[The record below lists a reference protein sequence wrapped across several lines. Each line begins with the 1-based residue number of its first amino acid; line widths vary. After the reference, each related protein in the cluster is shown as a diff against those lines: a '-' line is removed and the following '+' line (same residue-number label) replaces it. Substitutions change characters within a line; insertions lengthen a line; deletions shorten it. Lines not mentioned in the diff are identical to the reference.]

1 MKRKQLLTDFL
12 NLLVNR
18 QKILLNKD
26 MFTNLQYWEKKYDVD
41 TPLINDII
49 RLTEEY
55 TQKYLNGKGCMFVC
69 CLFVTVIL
77 FAILGGFGIVIGI
90 IFSAYTLNHIE
101 TSLFGP
107 TINKKDIDLKKI
119 IEKKLELETK
129 LKKHVLD
136 GSIIPEEF
144 ANVKAIRQAKKIIID
159 NPTLSPNEVYAKL
172 SLKKEA
178 YANTLTKQQKKVL
191 TQLPY
196 QIKSFYIFSYGRS
209 DKL

>member
-1 MKRKQLLTDFL
+1 MKRKKLLEDFL

-26 MFTNLQYWEKKYDVD
+26 MFTNLKYWEKEYDVD

-55 TQKYLNGKGCMFVC
+55 TQKYLNGQGCMTVC
-69 CLFVTVIL
+69 CLIVTVIL
-77 FAILGGFGIVIGI
+77 FAIWGGIGLVIGI

-144 ANVKAIRQAKKIIID
+144 ANVKAIRQAQKIIID
-159 NPTLSPNEVYAKL
+159 NPTLTPKEVYIQL
-172 SLKKEA
+172 RLKKEA
-178 YANTLTKQQKKVL
+178 YANSLTKQQKTVL

-196 QIKSFYIFSYGRS
+196 QIKSFYIFSNGRA
-209 DKL
+209 K